1 MSSGNILF
9 PYSSI
14 NEPQCLTTQV
24 SSYFR
29 PKVCCVIKQRSRRG
43 SLAQLGR
50 AQAPLQTRLAYIL
63 NFKSALF
70 SLPHISKFSKAER
83 EILPNK
89 YRSETS
95 FFLETPSP
103 QGAKLSGRLELL
115 QQARKPRAHTA
126 SPPNPSSRG
135 TPCRDESFKV
145 WPNPSHSFAPPG
157 QPLPRKLE
165 QSPRTVLPNSHGT
178 PPGTWN

>member
-95 FFLETPSP
+95 FFLETPYATGSKIV
-103 QGAKLSGRLELL
+103 GETR
-115 QQARKPRAHTA
+115 
-126 SPPNPSSRG
+126 
-135 TPCRDESFKV
+135 
-145 WPNPSHSFAPPG
+145 
-157 QPLPRKLE
+157 
-165 QSPRTVLPNSHGT
+165 T
-178 PPGTWN
+178 PPAGTETQSAHREPTEPQLPWYTMQG